1 MSGTEK
7 ISVTLFTT
15 AIQQVITR
23 TAIKN
28 IRTFTSIKAV
38 ITFVAMKCIL
48 ALVTMENVIA
58 AIAVQQIISRVS
70 ANAVVSGATM
80 DDIFCYPALKTII
93 FLRTA
98 DFQGFLCDE
107 ILSLHYGIFKLEV
120 IALVVIFIEVVI
132 QRHRIIF
139 TICINN
145 QVITFAAITG
155 IRRFRS

>member
-1 MSGTEK
+1 
-7 ISVTLFTT
+7 
-15 AIQQVITR
+15 
-23 TAIKN
+23 
-28 IRTFTSIKAV
+28 
-38 ITFVAMKCIL
+38 MKRIL
-48 ALVTMENVIA
+48 ALVTIENVIA
-58 AIAVQQIISRVS
+58 AIAVQQIITRVS

-132 QRHRIIF
+132 QRHCIIF

-145 QVITFAAITG
+145 QVRTFAAITG